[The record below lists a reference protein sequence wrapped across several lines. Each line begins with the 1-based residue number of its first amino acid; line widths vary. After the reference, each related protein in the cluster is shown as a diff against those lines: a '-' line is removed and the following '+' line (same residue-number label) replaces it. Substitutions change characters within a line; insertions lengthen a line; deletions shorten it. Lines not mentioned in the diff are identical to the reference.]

1 MPARLL
7 VTKELSKFLGVL
19 SHPHRIRIVE
29 ELRHDERDVNFLENV
44 LGISHARVSQH
55 LALMRSHRLVTE
67 RREGRRVF
75 YRLFQPD
82 LALWLV
88 EGLRFLEH
96 DVEAAQDMRDA
107 VQQVK
112 ALWSEEH
119 ETSQTTKSPTN
130 RAKKPKNQN

>member
-7 VTKELSKFLGVL
+7 VTKELSKLLGVL

-29 ELRHDERDVNFLENV
+29 ELRHEEQDVNFLESV

-67 RREGRRVF
+67 RRQGRRVF
-75 YRLFQPD
+75 YRLFQPELAVWLLDGLKFIERD
-82 LALWLV
+82 LA
-88 EGLRFLEH
+88 
-96 DVEAAQDMRDA
+96 ASQDIRNA

-112 ALWSEEH
+112 VLWSEEDQTQMLSP
-119 ETSQTTKSPTN
+119 ETHPPQESP
-130 RAKKPKNQN
+130 R

>member
-29 ELRHDERDVNFLENV
+29 ELRNEERDVNFLEGV

-67 RREGRRVF
+67 RRQGRRVF
-75 YRLFQPD
+75 YRLFQPE
-82 LALWLV
+82 LAAWLLD
-88 EGLRFLEH
+88 GLKFIER
-96 DVEAAQDMRDA
+96 DIEAAQGIREA
-107 VQQVK
+107 VDQVK
-112 ALWSEEH
+112 AMWAEED
-119 ETSQTTKSPTN
+119 ETAGSSA
-130 RAKKPKNQN
+130 R